1 MHDINIQRT
10 NNGSSSGIVTEG
22 LGKRYGDLW
31 ALRELDLSVPAG
43 SILGLL
49 GHNGA
54 GKTTAVRILT
64 TLAQPTTGRASV
76 AGIDVL
82 DDPRGVRARI
92 GLAAQSATVDGL
104 LTARANLELVARLH
118 HLPKAEARRRA
129 GELLE
134 RLELADD
141 ADRLVKTFSG
151 GMRRRLDL
159 AATLVANP
167 PVLFLDEPT
176 TGLDPHSRNELW
188 ELLRELV
195 RDGTTVLLTTQY
207 LEEAD
212 RLADDIVV
220 LDHGRVAASGSPATL
235 KARIGGERIDVAVAG
250 PEDLRPAAEALAEF
264 ADGPATRD
272 PAGPVVTVPVRPGTP
287 LLEVVRALD
296 ARGVAA
302 TDIHRREPTLD
313 DVFLSLTTTRPAAPA
328 REEVGLR

>member
-1 MHDINIQRT
+1 MHDTNIQRT
-10 NNGSSSGIVTEG
+10 SNGSSGIVAEG

-31 ALRELDLSVPAG
+31 ALRDLDLSVPAG

-195 RDGTTVLLTTQY
+195 RDGTTVLLTTQ
-207 LEEAD
+207 
-212 RLADDIVV
+212 
-220 LDHGRVAASGSPATL
+220 
-235 KARIGGERIDVAVAG
+235 
-250 PEDLRPAAEALAEF
+250 
-264 ADGPATRD
+264 
-272 PAGPVVTVPVRPGTP
+272 
-287 LLEVVRALD
+287 
-296 ARGVAA
+296 
-302 TDIHRREPTLD
+302 
-313 DVFLSLTTTRPAAPA
+313 
-328 REEVGLR
+328 